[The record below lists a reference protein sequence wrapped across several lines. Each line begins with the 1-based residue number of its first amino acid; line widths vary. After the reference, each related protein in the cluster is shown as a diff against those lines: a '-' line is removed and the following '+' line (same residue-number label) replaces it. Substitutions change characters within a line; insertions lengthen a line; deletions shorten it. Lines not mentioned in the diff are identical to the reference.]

1 MLLFVLSVRVRHRL
15 CGQGRIYACAQCA
28 RAQGTNGLGG
38 TTPFQF
44 HTFFVICMM
53 VRNPH
58 GRRHCAVGHA
68 DDAAHCA
75 VQRLYEG
82 EGMTPGA
89 NQFEGPLNL
98 KVSQNFFY
106 MLLCRCA
113 GPLAAPAA
121 SRGPGHLIPTAPP
134 LWAGLGSG
142 HSINK
147 LRSPLTCYYKYAIKQ
162 LN

>member
-1 MLLFVLSVRVRHRL
+1 
-15 CGQGRIYACAQCA
+15 
-28 RAQGTNGLGG
+28 
-38 TTPFQF
+38 
-44 HTFFVICMM
+44 MM
-53 VRNPH
+53 VQNPH

-121 SRGPGHLIPTAPP
+121 SRGPGPGHLVPKAPPPPPPPGRRGAPGRFLPHTPPPPPP

-147 LRSPLTCYYKYAIKQ
+147 LRSPLTCYYKYEIK
-162 LN
+162 